1 MPTVCIELYRFVV
14 CPFHSE
20 VRAPFGLRVT
30 HGRISLSMRRLS
42 PCRPTRFN
50 ARSISSLEEKF
61 VHVLNHSRHVAL
73 ELPPLPQDESEEHLN
88 DAERWDPTGRSNR
101 AKILLLFGFVTIA
114 LCTAID
120 TSSSFSLGFR
130 YAGSV

>member
-1 MPTVCIELYRFVV
+1 VHHLLADSDVDTLMSCIELYRFVV

-88 DAERWDPTGRSNR
+88 DAERWDPST
-101 AKILLLFGFVTIA
+101 FFV
-114 LCTAID
+114 LVWD
-120 TSSSFSLGFR
+120 VVPS
-130 YAGSV
+130 